1 MADGNS
7 HSNEGQAANPAAN
20 PAAARHV
27 EPAPEGAEFGAE
39 YSKDYWDLVFE
50 QLGKRMLFKV
60 SMAVL
65 TLLYGIAVFAPVIAN
80 DKPYVIES
88 VDINGYGRA
97 LRLLRTTAS
106 GAAKL
111 ATQTDENYADTRGKV
126 ASAPPTRVAAA
137 QVELDAS
144 RDRLDVIGFALSEA
158 DRPKIE
164 PYREA
169 FEAGLDALMAG
180 NNEVAV
186 ERLSAAKDLG
196 KGLRTSLKALDP
208 AKPDAG
214 GVALM
219 GRKAYPLAQS
229 IAPWEAGLMALWILV
244 ALWPI
249 WNWIVNRLLL
259 WGNRDRIRAAR
270 KFKLFG
276 CLAVVVASSAVW
288 FAQFGN
294 VAEFDAVDYKDELTT
309 GNRVLVQD
317 GKSVA
322 DLVADADG
330 AKGHV
335 AWAPVNF
342 GFAELHEPEKFRP
355 PTWTAKAEIDPAT
368 GERVFFL
375 KQKLAGEE
383 AGEQA
388 TEEAPSAPRA
398 VDIRVGEPELNAPAR
413 HPLGTDE
420 SGRDIL
426 SRMIWGGRVSLSVGI
441 LSAALLTIIG
451 VIIGSIAGFFGGWVD
466 VGIMR
471 TIEVLQSIPA
481 FFLILLALA
490 FTDPQ
495 TLNPMFAIV
504 IVIAIVRWTGVAR
517 LVRGE
522 FMRLREQEFVVAAQ
536 ALGFS
541 SARTIFRHV
550 LPNAMSPVLVAAA
563 FSVAAGILTES
574 AVSFLGFGIQEPQ
587 ASWGS
592 IVNESRSADHWWIQM
607 FPGLAIFVTVT
618 CYNLVGDAIRDA
630 MDPKMKV

>member
-1 MADGNS
+1 MVPPKEKKSGQK
-7 HSNEGQAANPAAN
+7 EGASAPAAPLDPN
-20 PAAARHV
+20 
-27 EPAPEGAEFGAE
+27 APEGAEFGTE

-50 QLGKRMLFKV
+50 QLGKRGLFKL
-60 SMAVL
+60 SMVVL
-65 TLLYGIAVFAPVIAN
+65 TLLYGVAVFAPMIAN

-106 GAAKL
+106 GASQVA
-111 ATQTDENYADTRGKV
+111 AISDEDYANGRGKSE
-126 ASAPPTRVAAA
+126 SAPPSRLAAA
-137 QVELDAS
+137 EVEYEAAQA
-144 RDRLDVIGFALSEA
+144 RLAVVEPALSAA
-158 DRPKIE
+158 DRAQTA
-164 PYREA
+164 PYRAA
-169 FEAGLDALMAG
+169 FEAGLAALKSGDDAR
-180 NNEVAV
+180 AV
-186 ERLSAAKDLG
+186 EKLTEAKNIGKDLR
-196 KGLRTSLKALDP
+196 KTLLALDP
-208 AKPDAG
+208 SKPDSK
-214 GVALM
+214 GVALV
-219 GRKAYPLAQS
+219 GRKLYPLPQS
-229 IAPWEAGLMALWILV
+229 IAPWEAGLMMLWLLV

-249 WNWIVNRLLL
+249 WNPIINRLILF
-259 WGNRDRIRAAR
+259 GNRDRVRAAR
-270 KFKLFG
+270 KYKLLLG
-276 CLAVVVASSAVW
+276 LGMVVGAGFFWYS
-288 FAQFGN
+288 QFGN
-294 VAEFDAVDYKDELTT
+294 VAEFDAVDYKQELTSN
-309 GNRVLVQD
+309 NRILLAD
-317 GKSVA
+317 GKTTQ
-322 DLVADADG
+322 DLVGVDLQNIPDG
-330 AKGHV
+330 VRGQLV
-335 AWAPVNF
+335 WAPVNF
-342 GFAELHEPEKFRP
+342 GFAELHEPEKYRP
-355 PTWTAKAEIDPAT
+355 PTWNAKAELDPET
-368 GERVFFL
+368 GEKVYFREMVANSEAAP
-375 KQKLAGEE
+375 AGSQMVE
-383 AGEQA
+383 
-388 TEEAPSAPRA
+388 
-398 VDIRVGEPELNAPAR
+398 IRVGEPGLNAPSR

-426 SRMIWGGRVSLSVGI
+426 SRMIWGARVSLSVGI

-466 VGIMR
+466 VAIMR

-490 FTDPQ
+490 FTDPE

-504 IVIAIVRWTGVAR
+504 IVIAVVRWTGVAR

-522 FMRLREQEFVVAAQ
+522 FLRLREQEFVVAAR

-592 IVNESRSADHWWIQM
+592 IVNESRSAAHWWIQV